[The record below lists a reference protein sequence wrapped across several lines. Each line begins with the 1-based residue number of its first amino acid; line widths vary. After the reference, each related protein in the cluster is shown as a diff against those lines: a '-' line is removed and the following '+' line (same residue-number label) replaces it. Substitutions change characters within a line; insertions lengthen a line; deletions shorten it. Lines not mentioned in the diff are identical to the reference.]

1 MGLSGSDG
9 SDTAK
14 HCWED
19 KSACKCVRVR
29 EFVRVG
35 AAENDVVVG
44 ASVCFV
50 CAPCGTTVVGI
61 SVRAIL
67 LQLCVLVCSL
77 GLRGEGGWLP
87 RWPSL
92 TTGLAMRRL
101 FGRRRSNKAKSK
113 RLGGGMVGRRPL
125 W

>member
-44 ASVCFV
+44 VSVCV
-50 CAPCGTTVVGI
+50 
-61 SVRAIL
+61 
-67 LQLCVLVCSL
+67 
-77 GLRGEGGWLP
+77 
-87 RWPSL
+87 
-92 TTGLAMRRL
+92 
-101 FGRRRSNKAKSK
+101 
-113 RLGGGMVGRRPL
+113 
-125 W
+125 

>member
-50 CAPCGTTVVGI
+50 C
-61 SVRAIL
+61 VRARVYV
-67 LQLCVLVCSL
+67 CVCVCVCVCLHEVVVLFHDVFFGSCPFSQH
-77 GLRGEGGWLP
+77 RGY
-87 RWPSL
+87 
-92 TTGLAMRRL
+92 
-101 FGRRRSNKAKSK
+101 
-113 RLGGGMVGRRPL
+113 VGRAIVENL
-125 W
+125 